1 MSVLTDAP
9 RARARRPVHWVDR
22 TSPEAAASDS
32 ARPTV
37 SVVIPA
43 RNEARNIGFVLR
55 ALPSIVD
62 EVVIVDGN
70 STDGT
75 AEAVLA
81 ARPDAVIVR
90 QNGRGKGD
98 ALRLGFSVARGEA
111 IVMLDADGSM
121 NPAEIRRF
129 VSLLEDGFEFVK
141 GSRFMTGGGTS
152 DMTTFRRL
160 GNAGLLWIANA
171 LFGTRHTDLCYGYC
185 AFRRGSL
192 RRLGLASDGFEIETE
207 IVTRAALVGLLTA
220 EVPSF
225 EADRLHGDSNLHP
238 IRDGFRVLGTLLRQR
253 FALHPAV
260 PAWTGSGEASR
271 EGRDAISVREEL
283 R

>member
-9 RARARRPVHWVDR
+9 RARARRPAHWVER
-22 TSPEAAASDS
+22 TRPEADAPAP
-32 ARPTV
+32 ARPSVT
-37 SVVIPA
+37 VVIPA
-43 RNEARNIGFVLR
+43 RNEAENIGFVLR

-75 AEAVLA
+75 VEAVLA
-81 ARPDAVIVR
+81 VRPDAVIVR
-90 QNGRGKGD
+90 QHGRGKGD
-98 ALRLGFSVARGEA
+98 ALRLGFAVARGEA
-111 IVMLDADGSM
+111 VVMLDADGSM

-160 GNAGLLWIANA
+160 GNAGLLWIANT
-171 LFGTRHTDLCYGYC
+171 LFGTRHTDLCYGYL

-192 RRLGLASDGFEIETE
+192 RRLALVSDGFEIETE

-238 IRDGFRVLGTLLRQR
+238 IRDGFRVLRTLLRER
-253 FALHPAV
+253 FALRPA
-260 PAWTGSGEASR
+260 ARARTSEGSLDGR
-271 EGRDAISVREEL
+271 EGVSVPEEL